1 LYGVCQLKAF
11 LDLKRTLRFSVYI
24 APIAMCIK
32 ETKMKTTYV
41 IMFKI
46 VRWAVTGVFLLIV
59 ALPALTS
66 YSA

>member
-1 LYGVCQLKAF
+1 MILALKQS
-11 LDLKRTLRFSVYI
+11 LRLILYI

-41 IMFKI
+41 TMFKI
-46 VRWAVTGVFLLIV
+46 IRWAVTGVFLLIV

-66 YSA
+66 YSV